1 MDKKLKLKKRCER
14 DDEEI
19 EENSMAGPS
28 DIAAILSQSG
38 RIEKINQSPFAHA
51 DVSKQ
56 ILTEQEARER
66 MRFAREI
73 NESKRVQET
82 SEDQRRGHKH
92 QSKQADQGKKDAE
105 PEAEKTGDEKEVKHL
120 IDVVI

>member
-1 MDKKLKLKKRCER
+1 
-14 DDEEI
+14 
-19 EENSMAGPS
+19 MAGPS
-28 DIAAILSQSG
+28 DIASILSQSG
-38 RIEKINQSPFAHA
+38 RIEKINQNPFTHA

-66 MRFAREI
+66 LRFAREV

-82 SEDQRRGHKH
+82 SERQRKEQKR
-92 QSKQADQGKKDAE
+92 QSKQADTGKKDAE
-105 PEAEKTGDEKEVKHL
+105 LEAEKDGDEKEVKHL

>member
-1 MDKKLKLKKRCER
+1 
-14 DDEEI
+14 
-19 EENSMAGPS
+19 MAGPS
-28 DIAAILSQSG
+28 DIASILSQSG

-66 MRFAREI
+66 LRFAREV
-73 NESKRVQET
+73 NESKRVQEA
-82 SEDQRRGHKH
+82 SEQQHKEQKR
-92 QSKQADQGKKDAE
+92 QSKKGAQGKKDVE
-105 PEAEKTGDEKEVKHL
+105 LEADKSDDEKEIKHL

>member
-1 MDKKLKLKKRCER
+1 
-14 DDEEI
+14 
-19 EENSMAGPS
+19 MAGPS

-38 RIEKINQSPFAHA
+38 RIEKINQSPFVQA

-66 MRFAREI
+66 MRFAREV
-73 NESKRVQET
+73 NESKRVQEA
-82 SEDQRRGHKH
+82 SDQQRKDQKH
-92 QSKQADQGKKDAE
+92 HSKPADQGKKDAE
-105 PEAEKTGDEKEVKHL
+105 PEAGKTGDEKEVRHL